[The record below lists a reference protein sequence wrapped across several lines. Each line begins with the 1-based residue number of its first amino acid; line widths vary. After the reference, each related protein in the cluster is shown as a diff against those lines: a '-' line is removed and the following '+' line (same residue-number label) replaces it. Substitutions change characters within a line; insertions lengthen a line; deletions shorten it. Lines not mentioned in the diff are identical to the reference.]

1 MKTLEQMTN
10 EQLTYLKQKWSAEA
24 KELDRDIVRSQV
36 RLTNKL
42 SRQEMDKNEIDV
54 LKEDLANAESL
65 LEHLN
70 STSAP
75 QEMINNQQSL
85 LDKITMEVETESKG
99 RNILTVE
106 EVYLQQASIDDLKLQ
121 KQYREDKI
129 TEIESLL
136 AAQYMIISSP

>member
-10 EQLTYLKQKWSAEA
+10 EQLTYLREKWSSETR
-24 KELDRDIVRSQV
+24 ELDIDIVRSEV
-36 RLTNKL
+36 RLNTKL
-42 SRQEMDKNEIDV
+42 SKQEMDQNEIDA

-75 QEMINNQQSL
+75 QEMIDKQQAL
-85 LDKITMEVETESKG
+85 LDKIALQVETETKG
-99 RNILTVE
+99 RNVLTVE
-106 EVYLQQASIDDLKLQ
+106 EAYLQQASIDELKLQ

-129 TEIESLL
+129 TEIDDLL
-136 AAQYMIISSP
+136 AA